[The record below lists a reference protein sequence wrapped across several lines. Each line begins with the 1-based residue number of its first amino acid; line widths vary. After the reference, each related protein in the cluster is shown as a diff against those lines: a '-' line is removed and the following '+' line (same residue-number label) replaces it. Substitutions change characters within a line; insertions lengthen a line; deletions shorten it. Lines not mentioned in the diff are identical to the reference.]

1 MDLEFCGLFTLCQG
15 WNSFPITWTV
25 AQSDDSGNGSGE
37 KAQNYDAALT
47 MSAFC
52 FLTALFTFLISF
64 LLKEPEIC
72 ILQRKRADG
81 NCKCHF

>member
-1 MDLEFCGLFTLCQG
+1 MDLEFCGLFTLCRG

-52 FLTALFTFLISF
+52 ISNSIVYFLNFIFA
-64 LLKEPEIC
+64 
-72 ILQRKRADG
+72 KRARNMYLAEEAG
-81 NCKCHF
+81 RW